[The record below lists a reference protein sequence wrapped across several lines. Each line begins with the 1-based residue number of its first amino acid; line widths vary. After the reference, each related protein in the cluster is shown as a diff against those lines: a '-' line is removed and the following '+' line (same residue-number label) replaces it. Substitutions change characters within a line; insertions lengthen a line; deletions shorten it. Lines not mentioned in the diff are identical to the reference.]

1 LSENGI
7 IDPVESKKYGFTTKL
22 KAKLLGQEIED
33 GQDDKKFAEDLIDIK
48 TVGRYEI
55 VGKLGQ
61 GSMGFVYLGRD
72 PFIKRNVSIKISR
85 PAADLDPKMENKFR
99 ERFFIEAQS
108 AGKLTH
114 PNIVSIYDAGMYMDY
129 YYITMEFIDGPT
141 LEKYCHK
148 DELLPISKI
157 VEIIFVVCRALDY
170 AHKQG
175 VVHRDIKPSN
185 IMLNKAG
192 EVRITDFSIAQIKTE
207 NKASKGIF
215 GSPSYMSPEQVKEGP
230 VDERSD
236 IFSLGCVLY
245 ELLTG
250 QKAFPGENYYSI
262 LFRISN
268 ANPIPM
274 EQVRKGIPDVLTKIV
289 DKALAK
295 NPNDRYQNC
304 SDFAYEL
311 RVALRGLKE
320 STAKTKI
327 EDEVDYVHSVPFFER
342 FSREQVKAILDASN
356 LVKVPQGEII
366 VNEGEVDDCF
376 FIILSGQTAVEKNKQ
391 NIAFLDRGECFG
403 EMSYLSGKSR
413 VASVISVTD
422 CILLKI
428 SATLLDRADESIQL
442 LFLKN
447 FALTLVSR
455 LSKKNEDTEN
465 NSIQH

>member
-1 LSENGI
+1 MAENGI
-7 IDPVESKKYGFTTKL
+7 IEPGESKKLGFTSKL
-22 KAKLLGQEIED
+22 KSKLLGQEKEAS
-33 GQDDKKFAEDLIDIK
+33 QDDKKFVEDLTDIK
-48 TVGRYEI
+48 IVGRYEI

-85 PAADLDPKMENKFR
+85 PAADLDPKMEKKFR

-148 DELLPISKI
+148 DELLTINR
-157 VEIIFVVCRALDY
+157 VAEIMFIVCRALDY
-170 AHKQG
+170 AHKHG

-207 NKASKGIF
+207 NKPSKGIV

-262 LFRISN
+262 LFRIAN

-274 EQVRKGIPDVLTKIV
+274 EQLRKGIPDVLTKIIN
-289 DKALAK
+289 KALAK
-295 NPNDRYQNC
+295 KPNERYQTC
-304 SDFAYEL
+304 ADFAYEL

-320 STAKTKI
+320 ATSKTKI
-327 EDEVDYVHSVPFFER
+327 EDEVDYIHSVPFFEP
-342 FSREQVKAILDASN
+342 FTKEQVKAILGTSN
-356 LVKVPQGEII
+356 IIKVPKGEVIVTEGEI
-366 VNEGEVDDCF
+366 DDCF
-376 FIILSGQTAVEKNKQ
+376 FIILSGQTAVQKNKQ
-391 NIAFLDRGECFG
+391 NIAILERGECFG

-413 VASVISVTD
+413 VASVVSVTE

-428 SATLLDRADESIQL
+428 SATLLDRADENIQR

-447 FALTLVSR
+447 FALTLVAR
-455 LSKKNEDTEN
+455 LSKKNEDMATN
-465 NSIQH
+465 TI